1 MIFRND
7 ALSISL
13 ALLLHIKIGLDRVK
27 QRACLEKIKMRVGQ
41 IRQEEAWQQRERERE
56 CNGDQL
62 KLSWVRV
69 SFYC

>member
-13 ALLLHIKIGLDRVK
+13 ALLLHIKIGLDRVR

-41 IRQEEAWQQRERERE
+41 IRQEEAWQQRERER
-56 CNGDQL
+56 
-62 KLSWVRV
+62 V
-69 SFYC
+69 